1 MLKLALLGCGYLNE
15 IVANAL
21 KDGHLPDYE
30 LVGVLG
36 RNMENTKSFANAH
49 NCKACSN
56 IEELLALKPDC
67 VAEAASGQAIR
78 DYAEIIL
85 TGNADLV
92 VLSVG
97 AFSDTDFYEK
107 IKETASTHK
116 QKVYIASGAVGGFDV
131 LKTASLMGPIEA
143 TFKSLKMP
151 RALYHGPLD
160 RLGLLDITEPENVF
174 KGTTREA
181 IEMMPHHFNVAVAT
195 ALSSAGIEKT
205 VMEIDAVPNFIG
217 DQYLIEVQGEEVYA
231 HLNIYSRTSK
241 IAAWSV
247 VRILQNIAGPIVF

>member
-36 RNMENTKSFANAH
+36 RNMDKTKSFASTH
-49 NCKACSN
+49 NCKACGS
-56 IEELLALKPDC
+56 IEELLALNPDC

-78 DYAEIIL
+78 DYGEIIL
-85 TGNADLV
+85 KGNADLI
-92 VLSVG
+92 VLSIG
-97 AFSDTDFYEK
+97 AFADTDFYEK
-107 IKETASTHK
+107 IKEIAKKHK
-116 QKVYIASGAVGGFDV
+116 QKIYIASGAVGGFDV
-131 LKTASLMGPIEA
+131 LKTAALMSPIET

-151 RALYHGPLD
+151 RALYNGPLYKD
-160 RLGLLDITEPENVF
+160 GLLDIKEPENVF
-174 KGTTREA
+174 RGTTREA
-181 IEMMPHHFNVAVAT
+181 IEMMPQHFNVAVAT

-205 VMEIDAVPNFIG
+205 VMEIDAVPNFVG
-217 DQYLIEVQGEEVYA
+217 DQYLIELQGEEVYA

-247 VRILQNIAGPIVF
+247 VRVLQNIAGPVVF